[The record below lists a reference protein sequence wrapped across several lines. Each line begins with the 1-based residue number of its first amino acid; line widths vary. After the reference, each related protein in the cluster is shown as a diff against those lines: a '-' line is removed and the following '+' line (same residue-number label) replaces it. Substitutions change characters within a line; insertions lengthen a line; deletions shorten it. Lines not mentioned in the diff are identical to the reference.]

1 MMSLGEGL
9 KDRGLL
15 AEGLEEQARHSFGAP
30 PFGVQGKPR
39 WRASAPASS
48 PSSSTKMN
56 DDQMILALIYYHAIS
71 IYLSGTFDYH
81 THWNDHHIPTPMLP
95 PNEIQKHVTVILNM
109 VNSTLEQTNLAGI
122 LFFFP
127 LRVAG
132 SRVQSVQQ
140 RSEISRMLRHISR
153 RGFVVADAF
162 TVDLEELWERKGI
175 VVVSE

>member
-1 MMSLGEGL
+1 MDSKRPAENILRELAAAGL
-9 KDRGLL
+9 SIQS
-15 AEGLEEQARHSFGAP
+15 ALES
-30 PFGVQGKPR
+30 

-127 LRVAG
+127 LQVAG

-140 RSEISRMLRHISR
+140 RSGISRMLRHISR

-175 VVVSE
+175 VVVVE